1 MKYLNVCRRYG
12 AKASTKVSAVVAGLA
27 LTMAQAHAA
36 LPSALTDGFTTLE
49 ADAKS
54 LMDLVWPVLLTVAFG
69 FALFRLSKRGVRA
82 SS

>member
-12 AKASTKVSAVVAGLA
+12 AKVSAVGAALA

-36 LPSALTDGFTTLE
+36 LPTALSDGFTTLGT
-49 ADAKS
+49 DAKS

-69 FALFRLSKRGVRA
+69 FALFRLAKRGVRA

>member
-12 AKASTKVSAVVAGLA
+12 AKVSAVGAGLA

-36 LPSALTDGFTTLE
+36 LPAALTDGFTSLE
-49 ADAKS
+49 TDAKA
-54 LMDLVWPVLLTVAFG
+54 LMDLVWPVLLAIAFG

-82 SS
+82 AS